1 MKESL
6 ISLSEEPFRCCVCK
20 REDVRLYRSY
30 GTFLDRDDIR
40 CNVHVPERDPEPET
54 RPLGEPYTSTKS
66 GWWVPLVEGPAGEV
80 WGYTS
85 CPDGD
90 IARWTAK
97 PDAAPSPEWR
107 EGDWHDETALML
119 GTTAWRTY
127 YKALRAAEGD
137 PWQNGLVTIEPHVKT
152 AALAVASEQ
161 RKLVLAWVRRRLAT
175 VGVSPELVTAALG
188 PEASS

>member
-1 MKESL
+1 MNASQTAEAY
-6 ISLSEEPFRCCVCK
+6 RCSVCK
-20 REDVRLYRSY
+20 RADVRLYRGY
-30 GTFLDRDDIR
+30 GTCLREDDIR
-40 CNVHVPERDPEPET
+40 CNVHVPERDPEPKT
-54 RPLGEPYTSTKS
+54 RPLGEPYASTKS
-66 GWWVPLVEGPAGEV
+66 GWWVPLVEGPDGEV

-85 CPDGD
+85 CPGSD

-107 EGDWHDETALML
+107 EGVWHDESSLML
-119 GTTAWRTY
+119 DSEAWRTY

-137 PWQNGLVTIEPHVKT
+137 PWQEGLVTIEPHVRA

-161 RKLVLAWVRRRLAT
+161 RKLTLAWVRRRLA
-175 VGVSPELVTAALG
+175 VEGVSPDVVTAALG